1 MIIPVKCFTCGKVIA
16 DKWLEYEKRV
26 NSVKAEQKQSGGEG
40 RPPAKDKAM
49 NNSADGSNPANSI
62 ILDAFRGKI
71 LDDLGMKRI
80 CCRRHMLTH
89 VDLIDI
95 I

>member
-1 MIIPVKCFTCGKVIA
+1 MIIPIRCFTCGKVLA
-16 DKWLEYEKRV
+16 DKWQEYEKRV
-26 NSVKAEQKQSGGEG
+26 KEAGDAAGQKKSGVNAASPGGDPE
-40 RPPAKDKAM
+40 
-49 NNSADGSNPANSI
+49 I
-62 ILDAFRGKI
+62 IVDSYRGKV
-71 LDDLGMKRI
+71 LDDLGLKRI

>member
-1 MIIPVKCFTCGKVIA
+1 MIIPVRCFTCGNVIA
-16 DKWLEYEKRV
+16 DKWQEYERRV
-26 NSVKAEQKQSGGEG
+26 QKQLQN
-40 RPPAKDKAM
+40 PKK
-49 NNSADGSNPANSI
+49 SADGDDASRQQGPSSASQPDQI
-62 ILDAFRGKI
+62 VLDSFRGAI
-71 LDDLGMKRI
+71 LDDLGLHRI

>member
-1 MIIPVKCFTCGKVIA
+1 MIIPVRCFTCGKVIA
-16 DKWLEYEKRV
+16 DKWAEYERRV
-26 NSVKAEQKQSGGEG
+26 NATKPDDGKGKDMGKD
-40 RPPAKDKAM
+40 KDKAS
-49 NNSADGSNPANSI
+49 NSGASAADRI
-62 ILDAFRGKI
+62 TLDAYRGKI
-71 LDDLGMKRI
+71 LDDLQISRI